1 MARLLL
7 APLEKILRQKIMTAL
22 AACYFSTPSVLFL
35 CGLFVKS
42 FSLRLLPYFLASSS
56 SHELHN
62 LQAVARSHLSPLP
75 FGSRKNL
82 QVVFD
87 GHSPGVQSQLRQ
99 QSRDARSRGCLAGF
113 PVYLNRDFLRHFDAH
128 YAGTRAFARNANRNN
143 PLPLRSSARTIIAA
157 SLLIILGISNAIC
170 VCPSLPVS
178 PL

>member
-22 AACYFSTPSVLFL
+22 AACYLRALCALPQSLNPS
-35 CGLFVKS
+35 LFV
-42 FSLRLLPYFLASSS
+42 LLASSS

-62 LQAVARSHLSPLP
+62 LQAVARSHLSLLP

-113 PVYLNRDFLRHFDAH
+113 PVYLDRDFIRHFDAH
-128 YAGTRAFARNANRNN
+128 YAGTRGFARKANRNN

-157 SLLIILGISNAIC
+157 SLPIILGISNAIC
-170 VCPSLPVS
+170 ACPSLPVS